1 LLSLL
6 AAATGRGEQRL
17 AVGSTIGQS
26 REERTMEKIIP
37 RWEYRIFADGLGAV
51 EGNIRAHECTRVLD
65 SAEDYIICRS
75 SGNNV
80 KIRDGLL
87 DIKQLENIND
97 DTLEQWMPVLKVGFP
112 CPADDV
118 ARIFS
123 AFDLTRPEM
132 TRNEYA
138 YDQFIAEVIGGIDDL
153 AVVKVVKK
161 RHGFMIREAI
171 VEVAEVTFDGVP
183 LKTAAAEHIDPVLVM
198 ELVRELGLDAFPN
211 VNYIK
216 AMKRVVGMEV
226 V

>member
-1 LLSLL
+1 MK
-6 AAATGRGEQRL
+6 E
-17 AVGSTIGQS
+17 
-26 REERTMEKIIP
+26 
-37 RWEYRIFADGLGAV
+37 
-51 EGNIRAHECTRVLD
+51 
-65 SAEDYIICRS
+65 SAEDYIVCRS

-80 KIRDGLL
+80 KVRDGLL
-87 DIKQLENIND
+87 DIKQLENTNE
-97 DTLEQWMPVLKVGFP
+97 DTLEQWMPVLKVGFA
-112 CPADDV
+112 CP
-118 ARIFS
+118 RGRRRQ
-123 AFDLTRPEM
+123 DLLGLRTAAPEM
-132 TRNEYA
+132 KRDEYT
-138 YDQFIAEVIGGIDDL
+138 YDQFITEVVGGVDEL

-183 LKTAAAEHIDPVLVM
+183 LKTAAAEHIDPALVM

>member
-1 LLSLL
+1 M
-6 AAATGRGEQRL
+6 
-17 AVGSTIGQS
+17 
-26 REERTMEKIIP
+26 ERIIP
-37 RWEYRIFADGLGAV
+37 RWEYRVFAEDLGAV

-65 SAEDYIICRS
+65 TAEDYIICRS

-87 DIKQLENIND
+87 DIKQLENVND

-118 ARIFS
+118 GKVFS
-123 AFDLTRPEM
+123 AFGLTRPEM
-132 TRNEYA
+132 ARAEYT
-138 YDQFIAEVIGGIDDL
+138 YGQFIAEVVGGDDGL

-183 LKTAAAEHIDPVLVM
+183 LKTAAVEHIDPALVM
-198 ELVRELGLDAFPN
+198 EIVRELGLDALPN
-211 VNYIK
+211 INYIK
-216 AMKRVVGMEV
+216 AMKRAVGMDV
-226 V
+226 A

>member
-1 LLSLL
+1 
-6 AAATGRGEQRL
+6 
-17 AVGSTIGQS
+17 
-26 REERTMEKIIP
+26 MEKIIP
-37 RWEYRIFADGLGAV
+37 RWEYRIFAESLGAV
-51 EGNIRAHECTRVLD
+51 DANIRAHECTRVLD

-87 DIKQLENIND
+87 DIKKLVNVNE

-118 ARIFS
+118 AGIFT
-123 AFDLTRPEM
+123 AFDLARPKM
-132 TRNEYA
+132 KRDAYT
-138 YDQFIAEVIGGIDDL
+138 YDQFITEVVGGTAGL

-171 VEVAEVTFDGVP
+171 VEVAEVTFNGVP
-183 LKTAAAEHIDPVLVM
+183 LKTAAVEHIDPALVI
-198 ELVRELGLDAFPN
+198 ELARELGLDAFPN

-216 AMKRVVGMEV
+216 AMKRAVGMEV

>member
-1 LLSLL
+1 
-6 AAATGRGEQRL
+6 
-17 AVGSTIGQS
+17 
-26 REERTMEKIIP
+26 MNKIIP
-37 RWEYRIFADGLGAV
+37 RWEYRIFAEDLGEV
-51 EGNIRAHECTRVLD
+51 DSNVRTHECTRVLD

-87 DIKQLENIND
+87 DIKQLENTND

-112 CPADDV
+112 CPADE
-118 ARIFS
+118 AAKIFS
-123 AFDLTRPEM
+123 AFGLERPQM
-132 TRNEYA
+132 ARDEYT
-138 YDQFIAEVIGGIDDL
+138 YDQFIAEVIGGAGEL

-171 VEVAEVTFDGVP
+171 VEVADVTFDGAP
-183 LKTAAAEHIDPVLVM
+183 LKTAAVEHIDPALVM
-198 ELVRELGLDAFPN
+198 EIVRELGLDTFTN

-216 AMKRVVGMEV
+216 AMKRAVGMEV